1 MSLEITS
8 FSNPKI
14 KLIKKLLKNSSL
26 RQKEGLVIIDGK
38 REINEALQFGWII
51 EELFF
56 SPDIIN
62 KQDSSDFLNYF
73 LKNSKNSYQLNKNIF
88 NSISYKKSPDGFLA
102 VLRSR
107 FLKWDDLKIKK
118 NPFVLILETVEKP
131 GNLGAIIRTAQAS
144 EVDLLILVDQ
154 KTDLYS
160 PNVIRAST
168 GFVFSL
174 PIIISSYQ
182 EALDWC
188 QDREIKIFSTALR
201 ADKSCFEVDFSSPTA
216 VVFGSEAT
224 GLSPVW
230 LESKDQISIPMKAGI
245 DSLNVSVSVGI
256 ISYEAWRQRNFLK

>member
-168 GFVFSL
+168 GFVFL
-174 PIIISSYQ
+174 YQ
-182 EALDWC
+182 L
-188 QDREIKIFSTALR
+188 
-201 ADKSCFEVDFSSPTA
+201 
-216 VVFGSEAT
+216 
-224 GLSPVW
+224 
-230 LESKDQISIPMKAGI
+230 
-245 DSLNVSVSVGI
+245 
-256 ISYEAWRQRNFLK
+256 

>member
-1 MSLEITS
+1 MDNRRVIFL
-8 FSNPKI
+8 
-14 KLIKKLLKNSSL
+14 LILL
-26 RQKEGLVIIDGK
+26 
-38 REINEALQFGWII
+38 
-51 EELFF
+51 
-56 SPDIIN
+56 IN
-62 KQDSSDFLNYF
+62 KIVQIFKLF

-88 NSISYKKSPDGFLA
+88 NSISYKSPDGFSSFE
-102 VLRSR
+102 VT
-107 FLKWDDLKIKK
+107 FLKWDDLKLKRTHCFNFRNSRK
-118 NPFVLILETVEKP
+118 T

-201 ADKSCFEVDFSSPTA
+201 ADKSCFEVDFFS
-216 VVFGSEAT
+216 
-224 GLSPVW
+224 
-230 LESKDQISIPMKAGI
+230 
-245 DSLNVSVSVGI
+245 DSCGF
-256 ISYEAWRQRNFLK
+256 W